1 MSKVIMNLAFAVLG
15 LVAVVM
21 YYPLFSVRSPS
32 IILIFVFIFL
42 QVERIQTTK
51 SLDVNKWVQ
60 PSNLFLLLVS
70 ILILCVTLLNGL
82 LL

>member
-82 LL
+82 LP